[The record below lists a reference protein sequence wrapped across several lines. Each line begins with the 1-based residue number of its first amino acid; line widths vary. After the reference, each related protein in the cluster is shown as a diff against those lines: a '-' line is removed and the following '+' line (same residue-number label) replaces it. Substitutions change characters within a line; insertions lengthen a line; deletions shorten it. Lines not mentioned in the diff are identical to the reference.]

1 MAKKIR
7 VLIVEDDRYALEM
20 MSLLLRCDWR
30 TQVIG
35 KIAQMAARP
44 EQLQAFQADLIL
56 VGGDGP
62 EQVDRL
68 SGILEQIHTIHP
80 QSKIVYAARQVS
92 PALLGRFAAPGF
104 FGCLLKA
111 EIAYSLVWALVLA
124 ARGEWVITP
133 GLNIL
138 AREQQFSFQH
148 QPIILDGTQP
158 IAGLTA
164 AEAESAR
171 QAYLFSI
178 SSRWLKSLGSS
189 GEEIPNALQV
199 HMQRAYREL
208 GMQAILRGE
217 IEPGHYFAGQD
228 HLIGFFSDQFA
239 LMWQSARSE
248 QKKDLFAYY
257 LLTVPQVLY
266 EPTPA

>member
-35 KIAQMAARP
+35 KIAQMAVRP

-56 VGGDGP
+56 VGGDDP
-62 EQVDRL
+62 EQEDRL
-68 SGILEQIHTIHP
+68 SGILDQLHTIHP
-80 QSKIVYAARQVS
+80 QSKIVYAARQAS
-92 PALLGRFAAPGF
+92 PTLLDRFAVPGF
-104 FGCLLKA
+104 FGYLLKA

-133 GLNIL
+133 GLSIL
-138 AREQQFSFQH
+138 AREQQFSFRH
-148 QPIILDGTQP
+148 QPVILDGTQP

-164 AEAESAR
+164 AEAETAR
-171 QAYLFSI
+171 QAYLFSV
-178 SSRWLKSLGSS
+178 STRWLKNLEGRR
-189 GEEIPNALQV
+189 GEFPEALQV
-199 HMQRAYREL
+199 HMQRAYQEL

-217 IEPGHYFAGQD
+217 IEPGHYFANQD
-228 HLIGFFSDQFA
+228 HLMSFFSDQFT

-257 LLTVPQVLY
+257 LLTVPQLHY
-266 EPTPA
+266 EPASA